1 MYKQTA
7 VICFVGLMALSSCT
21 FYESLFDSEP
31 ESPITQ
37 SEHTLYWNAE
47 AIGQS
52 VLTKDRSSSLVTA
65 TVKEVIS
72 YTDQKYTF
80 IFELGQSLKNIS
92 VFQHNNN
99 SEGYMPGNSYKLY
112 LSEDAIRR
120 VSVGRDE
127 NSIRDETVITDPT
140 KVAYTKNLF
149 RDLTQ
154 RLMTYYGYYLFDSKN
169 NIQYEQIQSQG
180 FYLLTHRKL

>member
-31 ESPITQ
+31 ESPITK

-52 VLTKDRSSSLVTA
+52 VLTVDRSRSLARA

-99 SEGYMPGNSYKLY
+99 NEGYLPGNSYKLY

-120 VSVGRDE
+120 VSVDRDG
-127 NSIRDETVITDPT
+127 NTIKDETAVNDPT

-149 RDLTQ
+149 QDLTQ
-154 RLMTYYGYYLFDSKN
+154 RLMTYYGYYLLDSKN
-169 NIQYEQIQSQG
+169 IPQYDQIQSQG